1 MNILQE
7 IVEHPVND
15 SRYGF
20 NNSSRF
26 NYKEDSRGINE
37 REVEKE
43 SIFGD

>member
-7 IVEHPVND
+7 IDEHRVND

-20 NNSSRF
+20 NNSSRL
-26 NYKEDSRGINE
+26 NYKEESRGIYE

-43 SIFGD
+43 SIFGE